1 MKKRFVSILVAV
13 MMIIPC
19 FTFCISADGDGWSIQ
34 CGENAFMYIS
44 EDRTT
49 MTIKGTGEM
58 YSPEE
63 YGLSGNPTPWYPYRT
78 DLTQAIVEEGITS
91 VARGTFNT
99 CTRLEKV
106 TLPESLE
113 RIERNS
119 FSQCGVK
126 EIYIGSN
133 VNYIYYTA
141 FYGAPYLKDVYFNG
155 TKEEWKE
162 LGFDGAFSRAGTTV
176 HYLKDGTSE
185 EIPVCVHAF
194 RSETVV
200 PATCTEQGVANYIC
214 KNCGYTYSAPTNALN
229 HKNKTDWVTVTEPTE
244 TEKGKDCIYCADCGI
259 VLEERETDPVPKT
272 EPDEPD
278 YPDDPEP
285 PTPPFEYP
293 GFTDVSENS
302 WYYNAVV
309 FCYESGIMSGTDKD
323 YFSPSGILTRA
334 QFVQILAKFSG
345 TDLAAVEYENK
356 FNDVP
361 KGQWY
366 TNAVMWAVDF
376 GVTGGVGDGL
386 FAPNAPVT
394 RQQLA
399 MFLYAYSDK
408 NGFDVEKIAN
418 LSSYD
423 DEKNIADWA
432 KIAMNWAVASGLI
445 SGTSPTTLSPQI
457 EATRAQTA
465 VIVKAFAEIIK

>member
-1 MKKRFVSILVAV
+1 MQKLFALLLVTV
-13 MMIIPC
+13 MLTSVIP
-19 FTFCISADGDGWSIQ
+19 FTVFADEDSYFCQ
-34 CGENAFMYIS
+34 CGENAHMYLS
-44 EDRTT
+44 DDKTM
-49 MTIKGTGEM
+49 MTIRGTGEM

-78 DLTQAIVEEGITS
+78 SFTQAIVEEGITS
-91 VARGTFNT
+91 IAMWTFSS
-99 CTRLEKV
+99 CTRIEKV

-113 RIERNS
+113 RIERS
-119 FSQCGVK
+119 AFSQCGVK

-133 VNYIYYTA
+133 VNYIYYSA
-141 FYGAPYLKDVYFNG
+141 FYGAPVLKDVYFNG

-259 VLEERETDPVPKT
+259 VLEERETDPIPKT

-334 QFVQILAKFSG
+334 QFVQILAKISG

-376 GVTGGVGDGL
+376 GITGGVGGGL

-399 MFLYAYSDK
+399 TFLFAYADRCGYSTDERADLSAYSD
-408 NGFDVEKIAN
+408 EKSVAN
-418 LSSYD
+418 
-423 DEKNIADWA
+423 WA
-432 KIAMNWAVASGLI
+432 KNAMSWAVASGLI
-445 SGTSPTTLSPQI
+445 SGTSATTLSPQI